1 LKNRFSVFIISSFNA
16 TCFQMKKVF
25 VTGANGF
32 VGSHLV
38 PLLIKNGYDVHC
50 LVRYT
55 SDVSS
60 LRSLPVSIHV
70 GDLRQPETLA
80 EPVKDA
86 VYIFHL
92 AAVLLGLSEEDF
104 MQNNLRGT
112 ENLLAAAQSHAGSTL
127 QRFVF
132 VSSLASMGP
141 NAEPVPHVE
150 TDEARPMSWYGRSK
164 KEAEAVVRKF
174 GTTLPVTIVRP
185 AIVYG
190 EREQDLSQIFPLVE
204 SRIQPKL
211 GLGKKGMVAVY
222 VGDLAE
228 GILAAAESNNTVG
241 KTYFLNHADTI
252 TSKQIVKSIGLAM
265 NKGAGLTLGVPDF
278 LIKASAPF
286 AELAHRFNYGRP
298 KMTKDKAREVTQAYW
313 LASPRQAENDFGWVA
328 RHNLV
333 DGLRKTLVPYFAEK
347 RVLKEMA
354 LENKNVLWLKYFLV
368 ALLLGVVVETAA
380 YFGGFYRF
388 YPWWVVLLVIV
399 VAFGAI
405 FATLAKALR
414 RSPGIV
420 QFLVGTAAAGIIESL
435 NTLGAFMPYHWV
447 FKEGWPLGITDP
459 WLRTVVLSF
468 PGGIFILLL
477 NFILRNNYKNRLKK
491 LGDL

>member
-1 LKNRFSVFIISSFNA
+1 
-16 TCFQMKKVF
+16 MKKVL

-55 SDVSS
+55 SDVSA
-60 LRSLPVSIHV
+60 LRGQAVSIHV
-70 GDLRQPETLA
+70 ADLRQPETLA
-80 EPVKDA
+80 APVKDA
-86 VYIFHL
+86 MYIFHL
-92 AAVLLGLSEEDF
+92 AAVLLGISETDF
-104 MQNNLRGT
+104 MDANVRGT
-112 ENLLAAAQSHAGSTL
+112 ENLLAAAKAHASSTL
-127 QRFVF
+127 QRFVL

-141 NAEPVPHVE
+141 NPTEKPYLE
-150 TDEARPMSWYGRSK
+150 TDEQKPMSWYGRSK
-164 KEAEAVVRKF
+164 KEAEAAARKF
-174 GTTLPVTIVRP
+174 GDTMPVTIVRP

-228 GILAAAESNNTVG
+228 GILAAAESPNAVG
-241 KTYFLNHADTI
+241 KTYFLNHPDI
-252 TSKQIVKSIGLAM
+252 ISSKKIVESIGEAM
-265 NKGAGLTLGVPDF
+265 NKRGGLTIGIPDF

-286 AELAHRFNYGRP
+286 AVLAHRFNHQRP
-298 KMTKDKAREVTQAYW
+298 KMTKDKAREVTQAFW
-313 LASPRQAENDFGWVA
+313 LASPQRAETDFGWVA

-333 DGLRKTLVPYFAEK
+333 EGMRKTLVHYFEEK
-347 RVLKEMA
+347 RILREMA

-368 ALLLGVVVETAA
+368 ALLLGVAVEIVG

-388 YPWWVVLLVIV
+388 YPWWVVLVVIV
-399 VAFGAI
+399 VAFGLL

-414 RSPGIV
+414 KSPGIV
-420 QFLVGTAAAGIIESL
+420 QFLVGTVAAGSIEAL
-435 NTLGAFMPYHWV
+435 NTLDALMPWHWV
-447 FKEGWPLGITDP
+447 FKPGWPFGISDP